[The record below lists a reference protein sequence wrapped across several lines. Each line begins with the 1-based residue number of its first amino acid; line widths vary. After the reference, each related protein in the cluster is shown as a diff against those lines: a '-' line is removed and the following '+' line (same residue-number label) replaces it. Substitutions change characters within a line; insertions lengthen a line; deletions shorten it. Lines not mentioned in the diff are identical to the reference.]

1 MLKFAKRIYSK
12 HDGMTI
18 LSREKKSSVLLSE
31 LLGKHIPVVPDVV
44 LTLNY
49 FNILDHRNGIT
60 VCLRN
65 DKEKSLSLNDV
76 YKLKEIVSL
85 YDANFS
91 DIDTV
96 LDDNLITLDNK
107 VSYLDDFLNEV
118 SCKRLMITDRLHG
131 MIFAYIT
138 GTPAI
143 VFSNSNHKVREC
155 YEWIKDSGYI
165 FYMDC
170 YDENQFKKNIAL
182 AFNAVPDKNQFENRR
197 KDFLNQITKAL

>member
-1 MLKFAKRIYSK
+1 MS
-12 HDGMTI
+12 
-18 LSREKKSSVLLSE
+18 
-31 LLGKHIPVVPDVV
+31 
-44 LTLNY
+44 
-49 FNILDHRNGIT
+49 
-60 VCLRN
+60 
-65 DKEKSLSLNDV
+65 
-76 YKLKEIVSL
+76 KLKEIVGL

-107 VSYLDDFLNEV
+107 VSYLDELLNEV

-182 AFNAVPDKNQFENRR
+182 AFNAAPDKNQFENRR
-197 KDFLNQITKAL
+197 KDFINQITKAL